1 MICYTFTVNTEL
13 AITSWDKLLEVIH
26 EYTPREIQNTPYY
39 TVLPRILVGD
49 EDAVLK
55 VIREGHPLLLKGYRQ
70 HCIYG
75 VARADITIQPV
86 QDRDARIIGAEV
98 HTVTANGCAKS
109 RELKRY
115 QTLIDI
121 GKMSATLAHGVRNPL
136 NAIKGAVVYLKDK
149 YSSDA
154 TFVEFADIIDE
165 EIDKLD
171 EFITRF
177 LSTSLV
183 EIDKVSCDVNS
194 VLEKIVKLTSLQ
206 AQSHNIH
213 FHCEFGQIPP
223 VHLDSFHME
232 SAILNVVNNALDAMC
247 DGGRITLRTSTDVR
261 DTRTTVVVDVCDAGP
276 GVPEGRI
283 RSLLNP
289 PDDLARDRGRGFGLF
304 ITRELVQH
312 HGGTLEIM
320 NNKDKGTTVRL
331 RIPVD
336 GSPEKAHAR

>member
-1 MICYTFTVNTEL
+1 MICYTFTVNTDL

-26 EYTPREIQNTPYY
+26 EYTPGEIQNARYY

-55 VIREGHPLLLKGYRQ
+55 VIQEGQPLFLKGYRQ

-75 VARADITIQPV
+75 EARADISIQPV
-86 QDRDARIIGAEV
+86 LDGGSRIIGAEI

-149 YSSDA
+149 YGSDA

-183 EIDKVSCDVNS
+183 EMDKASCDVNS

-206 AQSHNIH
+206 AQSRNIH
-213 FHCEFGQIPP
+213 FQCEFGQIPL
-223 VHLDSFHME
+223 VELDSFHME

-261 DTRTTVVVDVCDAGP
+261 DARKSVVVDVCDSGP

-283 RSLLNP
+283 RSLLSP
-289 PDDLARDRGRGFGLF
+289 PDDVARDKGRGFGLF

-320 NNKDKGTTVRL
+320 NNKGKGTTVRL

-336 GSPEKAHAR
+336 GSPGEGP